1 MLPAVI
7 AALGAPHAATER
19 GAPKS
24 LCRSGP
30 GPHSSKL
37 LPELISFSSL
47 RHDDLLICGAEP
59 QGVEEHQV
67 TTRGAFNPH
76 GEGQFTVAVLPQGV
90 AVSAG
95 RNAAIYQEHGR
106 RACGHGH
113 PEDWDENNGP
123 NSSPRSFQVA
133 PGAAE

>member
-1 MLPAVI
+1 MQPPN
-7 AALGAPHAATER
+7 AAR
-19 GAPKS
+19 RN
-24 LCRSGP
+24 RSAGPGP
-30 GPHSSKL
+30 GPHSSPL

-76 GEGQFTVAVLPQGV
+76 GEGQVTVAVLAQGV

-95 RNAAIYQEHGR
+95 RNAALYQEHGP
-106 RACGHGH
+106 RADANRIRQAAHGT
-113 PEDWDENNGP
+113 
-123 NSSPRSFQVA
+123 S
-133 PGAAE
+133 